1 MGNAMKPFAAVS
13 LLLALIILP
22 GCIHALSL
30 RSPDGEILRGRYRFA
45 RGNTG
50 LMQVTRANGEVLSG
64 KFTQVGRTAFVE
76 RYEKTFG
83 RGSISVAGL
92 DASPYGHLSGGPF
105 ASSYGLTGSAY
116 REAPADAPRDAVAAL
131 RGPLFYWMALLRGN
145 RGTTMECYL
154 IGSSYTNH
162 GFGSCR
168 SHAGE
173 EYNVDF

>member
-1 MGNAMKPFAAVS
+1 MKPSVVA
-13 LLLALIILP
+13 LLLLTLVILP
-22 GCIHALSL
+22 GCIHILNL
-30 RSPDGEILRGRYRFA
+30 RSPEGETLRGRYRFA
-45 RGNTG
+45 RGDTG
-50 LMQVTRANGEVLSG
+50 LMQVTRTNGEVLSG
-64 KFTQVGRTAFVE
+64 KFAQVGRTAFVE
-76 RYEKTFG
+76 RYKKTFG
-83 RGSISVAGL
+83 RGSINVAGL

-116 REAPADAPRDAVAAL
+116 REAPADAPGDAVAAL
-131 RGPLFYWMALLRGN
+131 RGPLFYWTALLRGN

-173 EYNVDF
+173 EYSVDF